1 MCANQA
7 IKDKT
12 DMILGF
18 YPSRRRD
25 QFLLLLRNQYYVN
38 YCASR
43 LNVTPFL
50 AVYSLMVI
58 SIKKKLQK

>member
-18 YPSRRRD
+18 YPSRRSD
-25 QFLLLLRNQYYVN
+25 LNWFKLYPFAIYMWALR
-38 YCASR
+38 
-43 LNVTPFL
+43 
-50 AVYSLMVI
+50 
-58 SIKKKLQK
+58 